1 MEKKVYKHPFI
12 RVINAAP
19 ESEMLAGSMWTEDT
33 FTRKQE
39 FEEEE
44 EEVEEIETPSRFGFW
59 G

>member
-1 MEKKVYKHPFI
+1 MEKKVYNHPFI

-19 ESEMLAGSMWTEDT
+19 ASEMLAGSMWTEDA

-44 EEVEEIETPSRFGFW
+44 EEVEESEKHSRYGFW

>member
-19 ESEMLAGSMWTEDT
+19 ESEMLAGSMWTEDV

-44 EEVEEIETPSRFGFW
+44 VEESETHSRYGFW

>member
-19 ESEMLAGSMWTEDT
+19 ESEMLAGSMWTEDA

-44 EEVEEIETPSRFGFW
+44 VEESETPSRFGFW

>member
-1 MEKKVYKHPFI
+1 MEKKVYNHPFI

-19 ESEMLAGSMWTEDT
+19 ASEMLAGSMWTEDA

>member
-1 MEKKVYKHPFI
+1 MEKKVYNHPFI

-19 ESEMLAGSMWTEDT
+19 ASEMLAGSMWTEDA

-39 FEEEE
+39 FEE